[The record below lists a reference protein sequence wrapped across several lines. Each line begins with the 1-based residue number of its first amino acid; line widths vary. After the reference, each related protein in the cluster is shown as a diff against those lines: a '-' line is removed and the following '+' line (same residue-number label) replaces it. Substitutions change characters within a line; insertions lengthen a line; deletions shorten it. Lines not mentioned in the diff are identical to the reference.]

1 MGHHKQLAIELQE
14 GGYSEEKG
22 DEGETFFVK
31 DFSKGRVYVEQ
42 DGEIWTFRFNA
53 PFGETDTYATLDEA
67 ERSVA

>member
-31 DFSKGRVYVEQ
+31 EFSKGRVYVEQ
-42 DGEIWTFRFNA
+42 DGTIWSVVDTPKWERFH
-53 PFGETDTYATLDEA
+53 PTLDEA
-67 ERSVA
+67 EAAVA